1 MEMGSNQYIIFDHT
15 VQKTDIQTT
24 ETTTKS
30 HITFLFGYMHVNV
43 EPGA

>member
-24 ETTTKS
+24 TKS